1 MISTKE
7 RLKSNISSSIKMLL
21 LPSILFYVFIGIND
35 DYPLDIFQMFPPSL
49 LLTSSLRLFPS
60 LCIPQNYSYY
70 QNVSYFDK
78 GISPSRE
85 MFVIVS
91 QNHAFISTFFRLSLH
106 SWRFFMV
113 VGILSRIAVIV
124 MTFRDCRCFP
134 SIYFRFTDIASI
146 TLIVFEDGRNMGSYI
161 LRK

>member
-1 MISTKE
+1 
-7 RLKSNISSSIKMLL
+7 
-21 LPSILFYVFIGIND
+21 
-35 DYPLDIFQMFPPSL
+35 
-49 LLTSSLRLFPS
+49 
-60 LCIPQNYSYY
+60 
-70 QNVSYFDK
+70 
-78 GISPSRE
+78 